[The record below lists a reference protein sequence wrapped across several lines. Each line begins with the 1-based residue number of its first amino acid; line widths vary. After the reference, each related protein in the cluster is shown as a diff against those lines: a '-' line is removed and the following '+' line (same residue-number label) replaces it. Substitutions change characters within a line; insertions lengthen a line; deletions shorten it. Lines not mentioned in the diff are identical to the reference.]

1 MVLGG
6 VQVSPV
12 YRVTS
17 AAKLVQATMIWLAL
31 LFGLLCTF
39 GGPQSGV
46 LAQEGEKFSYPRALE
61 RIELVVVSLNESLH
75 KTQEDLQEVKLCL
88 NQTKKQLGEVQRDKE
103 SLEAQLLET
112 RNELA
117 ATKTLHQQAI
127 DELKATQ
134 DSSRVEALEDGLR
147 QVRIKVADLEDEELP
162 RQLDELNEDLSEVKR
177 DLRRLEDENLP
188 RRVNKL
194 AIDYHKIAIKA
205 ITAEFRHNVTIYKL
219 KDELQQLTRKLAE
232 VEVGEGEWES
242 RIAMSTALTEVRMS
256 VSHME
261 GLLSNMSA
269 AMEQRL
275 NATKANFSKAKSEVD
290 LVEKELCEKVQNIT
304 AHVEDIWQYS
314 ARSVADLNQ
323 TVYET
328 STATL
333 RHRKSIDGLRRDLQ
347 QQNNTVTRLSGRVTQ
362 HDTTTDRLRQRVAEQ
377 ESSVSSLFDSLLTP
391 VNTTHNLTRT
401 VAEQGASIVH
411 LKQDVEQIKLC
422 KLYLTEYTFA
432 QLFCVNWIAIPNGQ
446 LNA

>member
-1 MVLGG
+1 
-6 VQVSPV
+6 
-12 YRVTS
+12 
-17 AAKLVQATMIWLAL
+17 MIWLVL
-31 LFGLLCTF
+31 LFGLLCAF
-39 GGPQSGV
+39 GGLQSEV
-46 LAQEGEKFSYPRALE
+46 LAQEGGKFSYPRALE
-61 RIELVVVSLNESLH
+61 RIELVVASLNESLH

-88 NQTKKQLGEVQRDKE
+88 NQTKKQLGEVQREKE

-127 DELKATQ
+127 DELRVTQ
-134 DSSRVEALEDGLR
+134 GSSRVEALEDGLR
-147 QVRIKVADLEDEELP
+147 QVRIKVGNLEDEEFP

-194 AIDYHKIAIKA
+194 AIDYHKIVIKA

-242 RIAMSTALTEVRMS
+242 RVAMSRALTEVRRS
-256 VSHME
+256 VSRME

-269 AMEQRL
+269 VMERGL
-275 NATKANFSKAKSEVD
+275 NVTKANFSKVKNEVE

-304 AHVEDIWQYS
+304 TQVEDIQQRS
-314 ARSVADLNQ
+314 AWSVADLNQ

-328 STATL
+328 RIATSQN
-333 RHRKSIDGLRRDLQ
+333 RKSIDGLRRDLW

-362 HDTTTDRLRQRVAEQ
+362 HDTTTDRLGQRVAEQ
-377 ESSVSSLFDSLLTP
+377 ESSVSSLSDNILTQ
-391 VNTTHNLTRT
+391 VHTTDNLTRT
-401 VAEQGASIVH
+401 VAEQGVCIVH
-411 LKQDVEQIKLC
+411 LKQDVEQIKIGKLC
-422 KLYLTEYTFA
+422 FMEYTFT
-432 QLFCVNWIAIPNGQ
+432 QLLNVNRIAIPNSQ
-446 LNA
+446 LNV